1 MRTCRGLLRALA
13 GPPLGVL
20 ALGLAGCTTST
31 ARPTGV
37 VTGGTAECT
46 PSSPPVKVSLYS
58 GNTLVASA
66 TVPAGTKYRFAVAPG
81 TYWLTGLG
89 GPGASGVTVRAGRTV
104 TVNSPLLGC
113 A

>member
-1 MRTCRGLLRALA
+1 MTRKLSAVAAAAMTLM
-13 GPPLGVL
+13 
-20 ALGLAGCTTST
+20 LAGCTTS
-31 ARPTGV
+31 AAKPPKGV
-37 VTGGTAECT
+37 VTGQTAECIALA
-46 PSSPPVKVSLYS
+46 PPVKVSLYS
-58 GNTLVASA
+58 GTTLVASA

-104 TVNSPLLGC
+104 VVNSALLDC